1 MYKFFFKR
9 VIDFILVLSVLLV
22 IWPVLF
28 IITIWLHFVNK
39 GAGVFLRRVV
49 PVKVL
54 RFSR

>member
-39 GAGVFLRRVV
+39 GAGVF
-49 PVKVL
+49 
-54 RFSR
+54 FYAGSSR